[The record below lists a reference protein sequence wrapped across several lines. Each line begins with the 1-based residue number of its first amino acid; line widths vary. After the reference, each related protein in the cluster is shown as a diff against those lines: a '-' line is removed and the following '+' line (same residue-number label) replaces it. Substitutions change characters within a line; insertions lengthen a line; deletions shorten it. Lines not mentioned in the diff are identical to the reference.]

1 MKDKTRRVV
10 VKARNSL
17 ANIRNIGIMAHI
29 DAGKTT
35 TTERVL
41 YYTGESYKLG
51 EVHDGNAVMDWMEQE
66 QERGITITS
75 AATTCYWHDFQ
86 INIID
91 TPGHV
96 DFTVEV
102 ERCLRVLDG
111 AVAVFCA
118 VGGVEPQSETV
129 WHQADRYKIPRIA
142 FVNKMDRVGADFERC
157 LKMMEDRLGAVPLAV
172 TLPIGKEDS
181 FAGIIDLIRGKM
193 LFFDEESQG
202 SKVTEQEISEEY
214 SDIFTAA
221 RMALIE
227 KLADFDE
234 GVMEKYLE
242 EQPISADEIK
252 NAICSATRQLELV
265 PVLCGSA
272 FKNKGVQPLLDA
284 IISYLPSP
292 KDVCAVRGIDNDG
305 NEITR
310 EPDPKGKF
318 CALAFKMVSDSFVGN
333 LAYVRVYSGTL
344 RQGDKVYNVIRRKQ
358 EKIGRIMRMHSNK
371 REEIKEI
378 GAGDIA
384 AIVGLRFT
392 VTGDTLC
399 EKGDSICLDNIDIPE
414 PVISISIEPKGKA
427 DEEKLFESL
436 EKIAIEDPS
445 FKVSH
450 DVDTGQTLI
459 SGMGELHLDIIVDRL
474 VREFKVAANVGRPQV
489 SYKETV
495 SGTAKAE
502 GKFEQIGAAKSQYA
516 HVWLEISPT
525 DPEQGWQF
533 DNLLADDAIP
543 VEFVDAIRQGV
554 ETSMDSGALLGYP
567 VVGVRVALVDG
578 SYHEEDSTEQ
588 AFAVA
593 ANMALRQA
601 SLDAGPV
608 LLEPIM
614 ALEIHLPE
622 EYLGDVINDLNSKRS
637 QVNGMNALDNGTHV
651 IQAHVPLAEMFGYST
666 DLRSATQGRA
676 NFIMQF
682 HSYQRV
688 PEKIAEQVIKKVRG
702 L

>member
-1 MKDKTRRVV
+1 M
-10 VKARNSL
+10 KARNSL

>member
-1 MKDKTRRVV
+1 M
-10 VKARNSL
+10 KARNSL

-75 AATTCYWHDFQ
+75 AAITCYWHDCQ

-96 DFTVEV
+96 DFTIEV

-142 FVNKMDRVGADFERC
+142 FVNKMDRVGANFERC

-181 FAGIIDLIRGKM
+181 FIGIIDLIRGKM

-214 SDIFTAA
+214 SEIFTAA

-242 EQPISADEIK
+242 EQPISAEEIK
-252 NAICSATRQLELV
+252 KAICSATRRLELV

-292 KDVCAVRGIDNDG
+292 KDVCAVKGIDSDG

-310 EPDPKGKF
+310 DPDPKGKF

-344 RQGDKVYNVIRRKQ
+344 RQGDKIFNVLRHKQ

-384 AIVGLRFT
+384 TIVGLRFT
-392 VTGDTLC
+392 ATGDTLC
-399 EKGDSICLDNIDIPE
+399 EKGDSICLDNIEIPE
-414 PVISISIEPKGKA
+414 PVISIAIEPKGKA

-436 EKIAIEDPS
+436 GKIAIEDPS

-450 DVDTGQTLI
+450 DKDTGQTLI

-525 DPEQGWQF
+525 EPGQGWQF

-543 VEFVDAIRQGV
+543 VEFVDAIRHGV

-593 ANMALRQA
+593 SNIALRQA
-601 SLDAGPV
+601 SLDAEPV

-614 ALEIHLPE
+614 ALEINLPE

-637 QVNGMNALDNGTHV
+637 QVNGMNALDNGVHV

-676 NFIMQF
+676 SFIMQF

-688 PEKIAEQVIKKVRG
+688 PEKIAKQVIKKVRG

>member
-1 MKDKTRRVV
+1 MT
-10 VKARNSL
+10 VKAKSL
-17 ANIRNIGIMAHI
+17 AKIRNIGIMAHI

-35 TTERVL
+35 TTERIL
-41 YYTGESYKLG
+41 FYTGESYKIG

-75 AATTCYWHDFQ
+75 AATTCYWHDQQ

-129 WHQADRYKIPRIA
+129 WRQADRYQIPRIA

-157 LKMMEDRLGAVPLAV
+157 LEMMADRLGAVPLAV
-172 TLPIGKEDS
+172 HLPIGKEDS
-181 FAGIIDLIRGKM
+181 YAGVIDLIRGKM

-202 SKVTEQEISEEY
+202 AKVIAREISEEY
-214 SDIFTAA
+214 SEIFTAA

-242 EQPISADEIK
+242 EQPIGADEIDRAIG
-252 NAICSATRQLELV
+252 NATKRLELV

-284 IISYLPSP
+284 IVSYLPSP
-292 KDVCAVRGIDNDG
+292 VEVPAITGLDGSGHEVR
-305 NEITR
+305 R
-310 EPDPKGKF
+310 EPDPRGSF
-318 CALAFKMVSDSFVGN
+318 CALAFKMVSDSFVDN
-333 LAYVRVYSGTL
+333 LAFVRVYSGTL
-344 RQGDKVYNVIRRKQ
+344 RQGDKVFNASRRKQ
-358 EKIGRIMRMHSNK
+358 EKIGRLVRMHANK

-384 AIVGLRFT
+384 ALVGLHFT

-399 EKGDSICLDNIDIPE
+399 AKGDSLVLDNIEIPE
-414 PVISISIEPKGKA
+414 PVISIAIEPRGKA
-427 DEEKLFESL
+427 DEEKLLDSL
-436 EKIAIEDPS
+436 GKIALEDPS
-445 FKVSH
+445 FKISR
-450 DVDTGQTLI
+450 DEDTGQTLI
-459 SGMGELHLDIIVDRL
+459 AGMGELHLDIIVDRL
-474 VREFKVAANVGRPQV
+474 IREFKVAANVGKPQV

-495 SGTAKAE
+495 AATARGE
-502 GKFEQIGAAKSQYA
+502 GKFEQIGTGKSQYA
-516 HVWLEISPT
+516 HVWLEISPA
-525 DPEQGWQF
+525 ESGSGWSF
-533 DNLLADDAIP
+533 VSKVPAEAIP
-543 VEFVDAIRQGV
+543 VEYVDAIRCGV
-554 ETSMDSGALLGYP
+554 EAGMDSGALLGYP
-567 VVGVRVALVDG
+567 LVDVQVALVDG

-588 AFAVA
+588 AFGVA
-593 ANMALRQA
+593 TNIALRQA
-601 SLDAGPV
+601 SLAAGPV

-614 ALEIHLPE
+614 SLEIILPE
-622 EYLGDVINDLNSKRS
+622 EYLGDVINDLNAKHA
-637 QVNGMNALDNGTHV
+637 QIHGMEPQDNG
-651 IQAHVPLAEMFGYST
+651 IQIVKAHVPLAEMFGYAT
-666 DLRSATQGRA
+666 GLRSATQGRA
-676 NFIMQF
+676 NFTMQF
-682 HSYQRV
+682 HAYTKV
-688 PEKIAEQVIKKVRG
+688 PDKIAAQIIKRVRG